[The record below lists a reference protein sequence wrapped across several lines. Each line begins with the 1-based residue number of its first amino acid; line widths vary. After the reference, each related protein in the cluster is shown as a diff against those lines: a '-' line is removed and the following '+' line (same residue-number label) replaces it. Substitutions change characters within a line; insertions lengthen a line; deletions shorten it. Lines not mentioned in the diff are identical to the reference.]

1 MPLVEKYVKVL
12 QKKTNTGLLVEKEKK
27 INRKNC
33 TWYRKLIAPFSWCK
47 GKKQEWKR
55 EYKTGRK
62 NFIFIGVTKQRKQL
76 KVLITVYGRKL

>member
-47 GKKQEWKR
+47 GKNKNGRDNTKPAE
-55 EYKTGRK
+55 KTLFSLGSPSRGS
-62 NFIFIGVTKQRKQL
+62 N
-76 KVLITVYGRKL
+76 

>member
-12 QKKTNTGLLVEKEKK
+12 QKKPNTGLLVEKEKE

-33 TWYRKLIAPFSWCK
+33 TWYRKLIEPFSWCK

-55 EYKTGRK
+55 
-62 NFIFIGVTKQRKQL
+62 
-76 KVLITVYGRKL
+76 